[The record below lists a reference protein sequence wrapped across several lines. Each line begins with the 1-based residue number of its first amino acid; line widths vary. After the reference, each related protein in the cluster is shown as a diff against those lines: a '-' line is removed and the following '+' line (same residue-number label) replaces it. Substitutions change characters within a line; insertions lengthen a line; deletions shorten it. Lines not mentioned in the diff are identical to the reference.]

1 MSLQKRLDTLKQEF
15 SRNVPAE
22 KLAIMNQETEKLI
35 ASDVVSKAIKV
46 GQTVPD
52 ARLTAI
58 NGESVTIDQLI
69 DSKPLV
75 ISFYRG
81 GWCPYCVLEL
91 KELEAVSAEIRDLG
105 ANIIAMTPESVSSI
119 KQTKQ
124 KAGISFDVFSDD
136 GSGFAKE
143 LGLVFTLP
151 KLLQDIYLTFD
162 IDVEKHNGE
171 SKFELPIPTT
181 LIVKPNRE
189 VVYVFADGDYTK
201 RSEPN
206 TLLDILRSLGPE

>member
-105 ANIIAMTPESVSSI
+105 ANIIAMTPESVSSC
-119 KQTKQ
+119 
-124 KAGISFDVFSDD
+124 
-136 GSGFAKE
+136 GF
-143 LGLVFTLP
+143 
-151 KLLQDIYLTFD
+151 
-162 IDVEKHNGE
+162 
-171 SKFELPIPTT
+171 
-181 LIVKPNRE
+181 NR
-189 VVYVFADGDYTK
+189 
-201 RSEPN
+201 
-206 TLLDILRSLGPE
+206 